1 MKEIIR
7 QCIGIDCAKDEHV
20 ASFVVMYTD
29 RQVVPISTVTFKNSK
44 VGFEKLR
51 RWGLKFAKAEPFTVV
66 MESTGVYHEQLACYL
81 VDNDFFVSV
90 ILPNKAKYFAK
101 TLDIRSVNDKIASVS
116 LATMGLEKKLNP
128 WAKPSPLFNN
138 LKQLTRERDQIIQE
152 RTQIKCQLH
161 AETSGAWPNKGSI
174 RRMNLRIK
182 ILDKQE
188 IEIEAEIKA
197 LVESDSN
204 LNKKVENVCT
214 IKGVSLITAAT
225 VIGETN
231 GFNLIRNKQQL
242 VSYAGLDVLT
252 HTSGISVN
260 KKPRISHQGNKYL
273 RKCLHFPALSAIR
286 HSQNQKDLFVRLV
299 SKHGIKMKAAVAVQR
314 KILILIYTIWKND
327 SVFDPDYELKKSK
340 NELGQSRKTALMEL
354 AQGRS

>member
-1 MKEIIR
+1 
-7 QCIGIDCAKDEHV
+7 
-20 ASFVVMYTD
+20 
-29 RQVVPISTVTFKNSK
+29 
-44 VGFEKLR
+44 
-51 RWGLKFAKAEPFTVV
+51 
-66 MESTGVYHEQLACYL
+66 
-81 VDNDFFVSV
+81 
-90 ILPNKAKYFAK
+90 
-101 TLDIRSVNDKIASVS
+101 
-116 LATMGLEKKLNP
+116 
-128 WAKPSPLFNN
+128 
-138 LKQLTRERDQIIQE
+138 
-152 RTQIKCQLH
+152 
-161 AETSGAWPNKGSI
+161 
-174 RRMNLRIK
+174 MNLRIK

-225 VIGETN
+225 VIRETN

-260 KKPRISHQGNKYL
+260 KKPRISHRGNKYL

-286 HSQNQKDLFVRLV
+286 HSQKQKDLFVRLV

-314 KILILIYTIWKND
+314 KLLILIYTIWKND
-327 SVFDPDYELKKSK
+327 SVFDPDYELKFVTLIQSLYK
-340 NELGQSRKTALMEL
+340 NDHIYR
-354 AQGRS
+354 